1 MFGEIISAIVV
12 GFLAGLLGRAL
23 LPGKQK
29 MGFFATV
36 LLGIVG
42 AFVGYLIF
50 AELLG
55 IGDDDKFDLGGLPGA
70 IIGAMIVLFLYDR
83 FIAGRD
89 EPAAISAPEA
99 GARAPEGDAPAA
111 ERGEGRGGRD
121 REARRK
127 ERDQRRRER

>member
-55 IGDDDKFDLGGLPGA
+55 IGDEDKFDLLGLPGA

-83 FIAGRD
+83 FVAEGS
-89 EPAAISAPEA
+89 EPTQTTSE
-99 GARAPEGDAPAA
+99 RA
-111 ERGEGRGGRD
+111 ERGRG
-121 REARRK
+121 REARRE
-127 ERDQRRRER
+127 ERAGRGDR

>member
-1 MFGEIISAIVV
+1 MLGEIISAIVV

-29 MGFFATV
+29 MGFLATV

-89 EPAAISAPEA
+89 EPAAISAPEGGAPQA
-99 GARAPEGDAPAA
+99 G
-111 ERGEGRGGRD
+111 RGERQERD
-121 REARRK
+121 REREARREK
-127 ERDQRRRER
+127 RRRDR